1 MTGLVLPVE
10 GDGGPDRDA
19 RVALG
24 EQVAAAREIQGL
36 SVEEIA
42 SRLNLRPSFVSA
54 IEQGRGDEH
63 MDWSYERN
71 HIRTIAALLSIDVQP
86 NTQGEAR

>member
-1 MTGLVLPVE
+1 MTELKPRVDDEVL
-10 GDGGPDRDA
+10 DRDA
-19 RVALG
+19 RVVLG
-24 EQVAAAREIQGL
+24 RRLAAARENQGL

-42 SRLNLRPSFVSA
+42 NRLNLRSSFVAA

-86 NTQGEAR
+86 NPQGDAR

>member
-1 MTGLVLPVE
+1 MTELKPPVDDDE
-10 GDGGPDRDA
+10 MPDRDA

-24 EQVAAAREIQGL
+24 RQLASARGIQGL

-42 SRLNLRPSFVSA
+42 SRLNLRSSFVAA
-54 IEQGRGDEH
+54 IEEGRGDEH

-71 HIRTIAALLSIDVQP
+71 HIRTIAALLSIDEQSSL
-86 NTQGEAR
+86 QGEGR